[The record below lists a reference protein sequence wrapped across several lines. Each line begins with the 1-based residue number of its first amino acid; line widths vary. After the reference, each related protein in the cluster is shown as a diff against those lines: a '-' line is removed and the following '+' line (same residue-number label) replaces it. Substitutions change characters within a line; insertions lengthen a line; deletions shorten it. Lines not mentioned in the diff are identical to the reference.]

1 MEIQKTQNSITYNE
15 VASELFKLNLI
26 VSYPYSD
33 EILEGM
39 AKTIIRL
46 HPEVKI
52 EHITELMDSYLI
64 GQRVFEK
71 ENGLPKIISS
81 LKSISIG
88 YKHLQNN
95 F

>member
-46 HPEVKI
+46 HPDVKI

-81 LKSISIG
+81 LKSISIS